1 MFTHDVTI
9 LLDVNEFIWFWS
21 FIYTHTHPFHF
32 ILINNNASFFFCTGT
47 HWTHEILAM
56 LISRS
61 SKYNTFGTLENMVEA
76 MPNNEMLNNK
86 PSPRLLLTHLPYK
99 YLPSQLKNGTG
110 KIVYVQRNPK
120 DLHVSMYNHQKGKG
134 MMSDD
139 MTWAEF
145 FDMFVVGESKYD

>member
-1 MFTHDVTI
+1 MV
-9 LLDVNEFIWFWS
+9 LEFYLHIYRS
-21 FIYTHTHPFHF
+21 FSLY
-32 ILINNNASFFFCTGT
+32 INKQQCITFFCTGT
-47 HWTHEILAM
+47 HWTHEILSM

-76 MPNNEMLNNK
+76 MPNNEMLNSN

-99 YLPSQLKNGTG
+99 YLPSQLKHGRG

-120 DLHVSMYNHQKGKG
+120 DLHVSMYNHLKGKG
-134 MMSDD
+134 IMSDD

-145 FDMFVVGESKYD
+145 FDMLVVGESKYD